1 MGTGR
6 PPFLRLL
13 RMSPTSSAMSCPMA
27 EAEEPIWSPKGLM
40 AVERE
45 EERGRRERETAEDR
59 WGGPLEGRW
68 WWSGVRK
75 VCDEFS
81 FFIQRRG

>member
-1 MGTGR
+1 M
-6 PPFLRLL
+6 
-13 RMSPTSSAMSCPMA
+13 SSATSCLMA
-27 EAEEPIWSPKGLM
+27 EAEEPIWSLEGLR
-40 AVERE
+40 AVEGE

-59 WGGPLEGRW
+59 WGVPLEGRW

-75 VCDEFS
+75 VFDEFS

>member
-6 PPFLRLL
+6 PPFPRLL
-13 RMSPTSSAMSCPMA
+13 RTNPRSSATSCPTA
-27 EAEEPIWSPKGLM
+27 EVEEPKWSPEDPR

-59 WGGPLEGRW
+59 WGVPLVRRLL
-68 WWSGVRK
+68 WSGVRK
-75 VCDEFS
+75 VWDEFS

>member
-6 PPFLRLL
+6 PLFLRLS
-13 RMSPTSSAMSCPMA
+13 RTSPRSLATSCPMA
-27 EAEEPIWSPKGLM
+27 GAEEPIWSPKGLM

-59 WGGPLEGRW
+59 WGVPLEGRW